1 MEGLCVC
8 VRERDGEKVCAD
20 EREGERRAVNKNVS
34 MGVCQ

>member
-1 MEGLCVC
+1 MEGVCVC